1 MGSNLPYRRD
11 QHHATPLSAPTS
23 IGRQVSIVAEVDPLG
38 TSVNNL
44 ALQVMASAWFNL
56 DNILDRLSI
65 RYIKPVE
72 GVFQWVLLV
81 VNRYRWWCLTVI
93 IGDFQGLSLRR

>member
-1 MGSNLPYRRD
+1 
-11 QHHATPLSAPTS
+11 
-23 IGRQVSIVAEVDPLG
+23 
-38 TSVNNL
+38 
-44 ALQVMASAWFNL
+44 MASAWFNL